1 MPPRHAFSAVPHQS
15 LSESVYRQL
24 RDKIVRRELAAGA
37 PLPAERELSEMLGVN
52 RGAVREAIKRLQ
64 QAGLV
69 AVRHGGNHVVLDFQA
84 EGGLEL
90 LPSLLVDSSG
100 NIAPSVARS
109 VMAMRSA
116 LAPDIAASAAG
127 KGGAKLADEL
137 DAVVQRMRATSEI
150 AALQELALE
159 FWGRLVNAGGN
170 IAYRLA
176 FNTMNK
182 TYRKVWGLLT
192 KVMAA
197 EFRDLDNLQDLAD
210 AVRKGD
216 TERARACAQSHV
228 DIGRKALEG
237 VLGKLPSPAGAPSP
251 AAARRPLP
259 RGEK

>member
-1 MPPRHAFSAVPHQS
+1 MPRHAFSAVPRLS

-24 RDKIVRRELAAGA
+24 KDKIVRRELAAGA

-69 AVRHGGNHVVLDFQA
+69 AVRHGGNHVVLDYQA

-90 LPSLLVDSSG
+90 LPSLLVDASG
-100 NIAPSVARS
+100 NIAPGVARS
-109 VMAMRSA
+109 VMAMRSS

-127 KGGAKLADEL
+127 KGGARLADEL
-137 DAVVQRMRATSEI
+137 DAVVARMRAAKDVGT
-150 AALQELALE
+150 LQELAME
-159 FWGRLVNAGGN
+159 FWGLLVNAGGN

-192 KVMAA
+192 KVMEA
-197 EFRDLDNLQDLAD
+197 EFRDLDNLQDLAN
-210 AVRKGD
+210 AVRKRDG
-216 TERARACAQSHV
+216 ERARSCAQNHV
-228 DIGRKALEG
+228 DIGRKALDG
-237 VLGKLPSPAGAPSP
+237 VLGKLDRAPSP
-251 AAARRPLP
+251 AAARRPS
-259 RGEK
+259 